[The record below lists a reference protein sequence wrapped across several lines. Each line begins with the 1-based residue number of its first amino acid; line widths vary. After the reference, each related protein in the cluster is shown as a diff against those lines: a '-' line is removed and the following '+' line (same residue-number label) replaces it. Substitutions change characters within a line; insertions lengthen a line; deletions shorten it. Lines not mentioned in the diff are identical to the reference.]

1 MKQMTLTLHSMY
13 AAAIKLGYSLPFMN
27 EICKR
32 AFWSGRPFHVLKDAN
47 NKYYIEAK
55 EAAIQKRSEK
65 ITQLQLENQQ
75 DREDIRQLKKVCAEL
90 QAQEVKRKT
99 AQMQTKGTT
108 VDTDQINR
116 ALELLALVG
125 DAAAALS
132 VEQMAQAVQGA
143 ASQAAIAADAQ
154 DTYENTISSPIPDD
168 SE

>member
-1 MKQMTLTLHSMY
+1 MNEAQKKKAELVEEARQETG
-13 AAAIKLGYSLPFMN
+13 AAGDARKYSLRGARLA
-27 EICKR
+27 IQR
-32 AFWSGRPFHVLKDAN
+32 
-47 NKYYIEAK
+47 K

-75 DREDIRQLKKVCAEL
+75 DREYIRQLKKVCAEL
-90 QAQEVKRKT
+90 QAKEVKKKIT
-99 AQMQTKGTT
+99 QMQTKGTT

-125 DAAAALS
+125 DAVDALS

-154 DTYENTISSPIPDD
+154 ETYEQKIVSQQADD
-168 SE
+168 TK

>member
-1 MKQMTLTLHSMY
+1 MNEAQKKKAELVEEARQETG
-13 AAAIKLGYSLPFMN
+13 AAGDARKYSLRGARLA
-27 EICKR
+27 IQR
-32 AFWSGRPFHVLKDAN
+32 
-47 NKYYIEAK
+47 K

-90 QAQEVKRKT
+90 QAKEVKKKI
-99 AQMQTKGTT
+99 AQMQTKGAT
-108 VDTDQINR
+108 VETDQINR
-116 ALELLALVG
+116 ALELLALIG
-125 DAAAALS
+125 DAVDALS

>member
-1 MKQMTLTLHSMY
+1 
-13 AAAIKLGYSLPFMN
+13 MN
-27 EICKR
+27 EQEKKK
-32 AFWSGRPFHVLKDAN
+32 AELVEEAKQETGAAGDAR
-47 NKYYIEAK
+47 KYSFRGARLAIQRK

-75 DREDIRQLKKVCAEL
+75 DREDIRALKTVCAEL
-90 QAQEVKRKT
+90 QAQEVKKKIAR
-99 AQMQTKGTT
+99 MQTKGTT

-154 DTYENTISSPIPDD
+154 ETYNQGIVSPQTD
-168 SE
+168 ETE

>member
-1 MKQMTLTLHSMY
+1 MNEQEKKKAELVEEAKQETG
-13 AAAIKLGYSLPFMN
+13 AAGDSRKYSLRSARLA
-27 EICKR
+27 IQR
-32 AFWSGRPFHVLKDAN
+32 
-47 NKYYIEAK
+47 K

-75 DREDIRQLKKVCAEL
+75 DREDIRALKTVCAEL
-90 QAQEVKRKT
+90 QAQEVKKKIAR
-99 AQMQTKGTT
+99 MQTKGTT

-125 DAAAALS
+125 DAAESLS

-154 DTYENTISSPIPDD
+154 ETYEQGIVSPQTDD
-168 SE
+168 IE